1 MIRRTLS
8 AMIVEIEYYKGDILL
23 SGKPIFYAE
32 FLRQIKEIESVHD
45 RIQDNFTDLLCW
57 RYHWTIMETQENPIY
72 VYDRDTQKA
81 YRPSH
86 SSY

>member
-1 MIRRTLS
+1 
-8 AMIVEIEYYKGDILL
+8 MIVEIEYYKGDILL
-23 SGKPIFYAE
+23 SGKQISYAE
-32 FLRQIKEIESVHD
+32 FLRQIKEIESVYD
-45 RIQDNFTDLLCW
+45 RIQDNFTDLFCR

-86 SSY
+86 